1 MSSGSGNGAS
11 SPGGETRGESV
22 WASGG
27 AMFAGVLMLVNGI
40 LGILEGIAGIAKDDV
55 YARLGDYVYKF
66 NLTAWGWI
74 HLILGILV
82 AATGYGI
89 LKGATWAKACGIAL
103 ASLAVVLNFLWLP
116 YQPIWALISIAI
128 ALFVIWALCTDH
140 PDRHDRHGARGVPAS
155 GGWGARSTSTGP
167 GPFAEG
173 PSASDPQPPGSPGGP
188 GGPGRTPPAAP

>member
-1 MSSGSGNGAS
+1 MSSSGSGGGHPAG
-11 SPGGETRGESV
+11 SPRGESA

-27 AMFAGVLMLVNGI
+27 TMFAGVLMLVNGI
-40 LGILEGIAGIAKDDV
+40 LGMFEGIAGIAKDDV
-55 YARLGDYVYKF
+55 YTRVGDYVYKF

-82 AATGYGI
+82 AVTGYGI
-89 LKGATWAKACGIAL
+89 LKGANWAKACGIAL

-128 ALFVIWALCTDH
+128 ALFVIWALCTDQ
-140 PDRHDRHGARGVPAS
+140 PDGPDAGHVPPGGGAAA
-155 GGWGARSTSTGP
+155 GGWGARPTANGP

-173 PSASDPQPPGSPGGP
+173 SAGTNPGGT
-188 GGPGRTPPAAP
+188 GPTPPPAAH